1 MVAVCAAEFGVGD
14 DCPARVCAVPVLIDA
29 VSATA
34 IIAIVAAKA
43 SIRIASP
50 KKPHRYIGVMIGA
63 VNLAPLVLFL
73 EPRMRPHLMPIEKGH
88 ARSVLVYIGRSVPG
102 PVPL

>member
-1 MVAVCAAEFGVGD
+1 MIA
-14 DCPARVCAVPVLIDA
+14 PHLSARVPVLIDA

-50 KKPHRYIGVMIGA
+50 KKTRIA
-63 VNLAPLVLFL
+63 TLV
-73 EPRMRPHLMPIEKGH
+73 
-88 ARSVLVYIGRSVPG
+88 S
-102 PVPL
+102 